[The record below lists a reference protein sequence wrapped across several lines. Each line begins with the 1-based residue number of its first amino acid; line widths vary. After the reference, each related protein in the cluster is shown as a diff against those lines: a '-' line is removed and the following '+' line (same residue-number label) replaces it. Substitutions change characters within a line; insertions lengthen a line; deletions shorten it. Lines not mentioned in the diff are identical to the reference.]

1 LFENVSEKDPW
12 ASFSAAAKQ
21 FGSFRKQSA
30 SSKVVFTMSKQQLHS
45 IVAPHEHDVLSGRGN
60 FVNYHIGNEH
70 FRNLVRKHKVPYV
83 ACPKPQK
90 GKFSRMIV
98 EEIRCR
104 TPPGRF
110 LKQDPATKLW
120 YDIGEKKALD
130 KTRQALREGA
140 PDVVKDDVPGEEN
153 DSPVEEG
160 ENDEDEPTS
169 PTLPVQR
176 TSPHQHPVPLQQQVQ
191 QVCTAKRVSPL

>member
-1 LFENVSEKDPW
+1 
-12 ASFSAAAKQ
+12 
-21 FGSFRKQSA
+21 
-30 SSKVVFTMSKQQLHS
+30 MSKQQLHS

-98 EEIRCR
+98 EEIRNR
-104 TPPGRF
+104 TPAGRF
-110 LKQDPATKLW
+110 LKQDGATKLW

-140 PDVVKDDVPGEEN
+140 PDIVKDSPEEN
-153 DSPVEEG
+153 DSIPEEG
-160 ENDEDEPTS
+160 DDYEDESPSPPPQGTS
-169 PTLPVQR
+169 PQ
-176 TSPHQHPVPLQQQVQ
+176 QHPVPLQVQ
-191 QVCTAKRVSPL
+191 QVRQTCMTSTV

>member
-1 LFENVSEKDPW
+1 
-12 ASFSAAAKQ
+12 
-21 FGSFRKQSA
+21 
-30 SSKVVFTMSKQQLHS
+30 M
-45 IVAPHEHDVLSGRGN
+45 APHEHDVLSGRGN

-120 YDIGEKKALD
+120 YEIGEKKALD

-140 PDVVKDDVPGEEN
+140 PDIVKDDIPGEEN
-153 DSPVEEG
+153 DSPEEG
-160 ENDEDEPTS
+160 EDEPTS
-169 PTLPVQR
+169 PPLAKR
-176 TSPHQHPVPLQQQVQ
+176 TSPHQHPVPLQQQAQ
-191 QVCTAKRVSPL
+191 QVCTTKAYDVCDQYDPWCLK

>member
-1 LFENVSEKDPW
+1 
-12 ASFSAAAKQ
+12 
-21 FGSFRKQSA
+21 
-30 SSKVVFTMSKQQLHS
+30 MSKQQLHS

-104 TPPGRF
+104 APPGRF

-140 PDVVKDDVPGEEN
+140 PDITKDDVPGEEN
-153 DSPVEEG
+153 DSPEEA
-160 ENDEDEPTS
+160 EDDEDEPTS
-169 PTLPVQR
+169 PTVQL
-176 TSPHQHPVPLQQQVQ
+176 TSTHQHSVPLQQQQVQ
-191 QVCTAKRVSPL
+191 QVCTVNVYHQYDPSYLK

>member
-1 LFENVSEKDPW
+1 
-12 ASFSAAAKQ
+12 
-21 FGSFRKQSA
+21 
-30 SSKVVFTMSKQQLHS
+30 MSKQQLHS

-98 EEIRCR
+98 EEIRNR
-104 TPPGRF
+104 TPAGRF
-110 LKQDPATKLW
+110 LKQDGATKLW

-140 PDVVKDDVPGEEN
+140 PDLVKEDTPGEET
-153 DSPVEEG
+153 DSLEEG
-160 ENDEDEPTS
+160 DDFEGDAPS
-169 PTLPVQR
+169 PPPPPGA
-176 TSPHQHPVPLQQQVQ
+176 SPRQHPVPLQVQ
-191 QVCTAKRVSPL
+191 QVRRNVYDQYDPWCLK